1 MLCMQS
7 EDFTTE
13 VTLKLGFENGGFEL
27 MIQGVKDFYGRK
39 NMPQVTEA
47 RENTVWLDRCEK
59 GPACIKTFCSIFL
72 FLVFFPSFS
81 FTYVTCLIFFP
92 LHLLCCYSFLSPF
105 SSPLFKIFL
114 TYLSISPF
122 RRGTPISMWC
132 HRFKTNYSCSYGK

>member
-47 RENTVWLDRCEK
+47 RENTV
-59 GPACIKTFCSIFL
+59 
-72 FLVFFPSFS
+72 
-81 FTYVTCLIFFP
+81 
-92 LHLLCCYSFLSPF
+92 
-105 SSPLFKIFL
+105 
-114 TYLSISPF
+114 
-122 RRGTPISMWC
+122 
-132 HRFKTNYSCSYGK
+132 